1 MDNCFNACGSAND
14 ITNTDLDRFTDRIEN
29 VLNDERGRKL
39 FRNFMCTSKMK
50 AGQRALTVWEHT
62 ERLLNYREDAESG
75 TRTHQNYLDD
85 VKDLL
90 KKAERV
96 EAGFVTME
104 RLTTAVEAD
113 KKEGIVEGLQSLKVE
128 ATRALGREYT
138 ALRNHLL
145 KYR

>member
-50 AGQRALTVWEHT
+50 AGQKALTVWEHT

-96 EAGFVTME
+96 EVGFVTME

-113 KKEGIVEGLQSLKVE
+113 KKEGIVEGLESLKVE

-138 ALRNHLL
+138 ALREHLL